1 MKTKLEQ
8 IENAQELLTY
18 IAAFGIPTDT
28 DSICRMQD
36 IIGHS
41 SIDDLV
47 ALARDNGTEVRN
59 GQTWSTGRKGT
70 QRDMMS
76 LLFHIWHWEE
86 ATRFY
91 NTYVNTEYKQL
102 KDSVSKIEIYRKRAE
117 KATEAAELN
126 SKYWEEADQKATE
139 LEDKLIVAENEI
151 QRLKALLF
159 DYMTK

>member
-76 LLFHIWHWEE
+76 LLFHIWNWED

-91 NTYVNTEYKQL
+91 NTYVNAEYL
-102 KDSVSKIEIYRKRAE
+102 KMKEIAADVKIANDRAKE
-117 KATEAAELN
+117 AQEAAEHN
-126 SKYWEEADQKATE
+126 MKIWEEADAKAFE
-139 LEDKLIVAENEI
+139 LESELKEAKNEI